1 VLATFRGNPP
11 LRRLLIVWAQSCVGT
26 GAGYVALLLL
36 TVGRLHTGWW
46 IAAVLLADYLPA
58 IAFGAWFGGL
68 ADRYSKRRLL
78 IVANLVQAAAYGG
91 LALSHTAAPIVL
103 LALLAGTGGAIERP
117 AVRAALPVIAGE
129 GSQVA
134 AAVYDTARWGGMT
147 AGPLVAA
154 GLVAVG
160 SVALP
165 LALNGA
171 SFVIAAALIATVS
184 IPSATQ
190 DETREPTGSGVR
202 AGLAVALSL
211 PAIAIVVAC
220 SAGTFIA
227 GGLLNVCEP
236 LFARRVLLG
245 SPSDYA
251 LLVASYCAGMVLASA
266 LVAHLGSRP
275 PRALIGRF
283 VAAVALTAA
292 GMGASALA
300 GSVGLA
306 AITFAATGVGN
317 ALLLVSGTQ
326 LILTTVPVE
335 VQGRLFGAKDTL
347 EGACF
352 LIGLA
357 AAGGLV
363 TAEGV
368 RTSLATAAAICAFC
382 GLAGAV
388 ALRGRAARMAQ
399 PADAQLA
406 GAD

>member
-1 VLATFRGNPP
+1 MLATFRGNPP